1 MSKKRRVYSS
11 EFKLEAVKLSIESEK
26 TVKEISEELG
36 ISYQVL
42 CKWRSAYNADKEGC
56 FPGKG
61 NIKASDRE
69 IYELR
74 KELSDVK
81 QEREIL
87 KKALA
92 IFSKAHPKNTLL

>member
-1 MSKKRRVYSS
+1 M
-11 EFKLEAVKLSIESEK
+11 
-26 TVKEISEELG
+26 
-36 ISYQVL
+36 L

-87 KKALA
+87 KKPWS
-92 IFSKAHPKNTLL
+92 FSQRLTRKIHFYKR